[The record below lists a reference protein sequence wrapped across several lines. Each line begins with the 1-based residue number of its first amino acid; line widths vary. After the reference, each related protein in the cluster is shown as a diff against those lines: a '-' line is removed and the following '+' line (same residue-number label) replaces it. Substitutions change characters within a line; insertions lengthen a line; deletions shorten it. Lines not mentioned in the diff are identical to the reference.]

1 MRPSRGQSHHK
12 SHRNLSLGGGRLSR
26 EEHRRLGFLARN
38 GRAALTSTRNIRMG
52 FDPVKEGVIE
62 LGRISGNFDV
72 VTSRHRLQPEQESC
86 VRQHGSS
93 GTRTRIVCEAIRVVG
108 RTAPVAVVAGG
119 ALKHQSGHRECHRQR
134 KRKGGRRDGVTDTR
148 VPPTKG
154 KERRAKIVRT
164 SRLATEPT

>member
-1 MRPSRGQSHHK
+1 
-12 SHRNLSLGGGRLSR
+12 
-26 EEHRRLGFLARN
+26 
-38 GRAALTSTRNIRMG
+38 MG

-72 VTSRHRLQPEQESC
+72 VTSRHRLQPEQEYC

-134 KRKGGRRDGVTDTR
+134 KRKGGRRDGVNRHQSATDKG
-148 VPPTKG
+148 KG
-154 KERRAKIVRT
+154 KEGEDCEDIEIGYRADMTVCEVDCSSARKHWASSSC
-164 SRLATEPT
+164 SRPLLISALIADHHISSHS

>member
-1 MRPSRGQSHHK
+1 M
-12 SHRNLSLGGGRLSR
+12 L
-26 EEHRRLGFLARN
+26 RLGFSR
-38 GRAALTSTRNIRMG
+38 RASSIQL
-52 FDPVKEGVIE
+52 PVRWSHRG
-62 LGRISGNFDV
+62 LGRISAGNFVV

-134 KRKGGRRDGVTDTR
+134 KRKGGRRDGVNRHQSATDKG
-148 VPPTKG
+148 KG
-154 KERRAKIVRT
+154 KEGEDCEIRSALKQSGKTKLALKPTAYSALTAEGTVIRRRHRDRLT
-164 SRLATEPT
+164 SRHDGP

>member
-1 MRPSRGQSHHK
+1 
-12 SHRNLSLGGGRLSR
+12 
-26 EEHRRLGFLARN
+26 
-38 GRAALTSTRNIRMG
+38 MG

-62 LGRISGNFDV
+62 LGIISGNFDV

-134 KRKGGRRDGVTDTR
+134 KRKGGRRDGVNRHQSATD
-148 VPPTKG
+148 KG
-154 KERRAKIVRT
+154 KVKEGEDCEIRSALKQSEKGAQLRT
-164 SRLATEPT
+164 YRIRSKTNS